1 MTDGRRTAASSLRAL
16 AATRAAARDQAD
28 ELLLHVPVVGDL
40 GVQRLLD
47 GWVEQAA
54 DTLRAVSEAA
64 EERLLELGRSSEPYA
79 GTPPARDAAPT
90 GVPPASPR
98 HGAGR

>member
-1 MTDGRRTAASSLRAL
+1 MTDGRRTVGASLPAL
-16 AATRAAARDQAD
+16 AATRAVARGQAD

-47 GWVEQAA
+47 SWVEQAA

-64 EERLLELGRSSEPYA
+64 EERLLELGRSHEPYA
-79 GTPPARDAAPT
+79 GTPPSRPGAPTAAPP
-90 GVPPASPR
+90 VSPP